1 LSGSERVPSLFKKS
15 TPGPKE
21 PIPDKTAE
29 EDYPESVK
37 KYKFTLESIKSK
49 EQEMHYLI
57 EDIENFMERLNHL
70 LDMATKAKGVGLELN
85 CINSD
90 ILELDAKIVGK
101 KEQYKKCEDDLKK
114 LNVEKSQY
122 YDEAKSS
129 GWRELSQT
137 KWIKKENVE

>member
-1 LSGSERVPSLFKKS
+1 MPSLFKKS
-15 TPGPKE
+15 TSGPKE
-21 PIPDKTAE
+21 PISDKIAE

-57 EDIENFMERLNHL
+57 EDLESYMEHLNQL
-70 LDMATKAKGVGLELN
+70 LDMATKAKGVGLELHS
-85 CINSD
+85 INNE

-101 KEQYKKCEDDLKK
+101 KEQYKRCEDDLKK
-114 LNVEKSQY
+114 LNVDKAQY

-129 GWRELSQT
+129 GWQELSQT
-137 KWIKKENVE
+137 KWVKKEIVE

>member
-1 LSGSERVPSLFKKS
+1 MPSLFKKS
-15 TPGPKE
+15 TSGPKE
-21 PIPDKTAE
+21 PISDKIAE

-57 EDIENFMERLNHL
+57 EDLESYMEHLNQL
-70 LDMATKAKGVGLELN
+70 LDMATKAKGVGLELHS
-85 CINSD
+85 INNE

-101 KEQYKKCEDDLKK
+101 KEQYKRCEDDLKK
-114 LNVEKSQY
+114 LNADKAQY

-129 GWRELSQT
+129 GWQELSQT
-137 KWIKKENVE
+137 KWVKKEIVE

>member
-1 LSGSERVPSLFKKS
+1 VSNLFKRS
-15 TPGPKE
+15 TSGPKE
-21 PIPDKTAE
+21 QIPEKNVED
-29 EDYPESVK
+29 DYPESVN

-57 EDIENFMERLNHL
+57 EDIEHFMERLNHL

-85 CINSD
+85 CINSE
-90 ILELDAKIVGK
+90 ILELDANIIGK
-101 KEQYKKCEDDLKK
+101 KEQFIKCENDLRK

-122 YDEAKSS
+122 YDEAKLS

-137 KWIKKENVE
+137 KWVKKENAE